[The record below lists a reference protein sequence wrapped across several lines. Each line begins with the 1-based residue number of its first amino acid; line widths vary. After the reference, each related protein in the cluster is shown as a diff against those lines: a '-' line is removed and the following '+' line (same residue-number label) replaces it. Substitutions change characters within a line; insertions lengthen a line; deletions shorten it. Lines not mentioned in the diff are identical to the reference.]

1 VISAARVET
10 DSGYPSP
17 KNRVVIVEDEA
28 WFREDL
34 AELLRENEYLVVAVC
49 GGVAEARAVL
59 ATTSVDLAVIDC
71 RLPDGNGLDL
81 ARELT
86 ATRPELRVV
95 MLTVLDQREPTLAA
109 LHAGVQGYVLK
120 SAGPEKILEALSD
133 VAAGRVALSS
143 GVLGHVVA
151 EVRSATSLESN
162 GLSPREREILSL
174 LARGLTYRAIADAL
188 RLAEGTVQTHV
199 KHIYT
204 KLDVSS
210 KAEATAIAVRLGLA

>member
-1 VISAARVET
+1 MET
-10 DSGYPSP
+10 ASGCPSP
-17 KNRVVIVEDEA
+17 KNRVVIVEDEP

-34 AELLRENEYLVVAVC
+34 AELLRENEYFVVAVC
-49 GGVAEARAVL
+49 GGIAEARAAL
-59 ATTSVDLAVIDC
+59 AARSVDLAVIDC

-81 ARELT
+81 ARELS

-120 SAGPEKILEALSD
+120 SAGPEKILEALRD

-151 EVRSATSLESN
+151 EVRGATSLESN